1 MRRILM
7 VWLTCMAA
15 LPFFAQGN
23 STISPYSQYGFG
35 TLSEQSGGYN
45 RGMNGVG
52 IGFREHNQL
61 NVTNPASYSAIDSL
75 SFLFDVGASGSFT
88 SFKENGKR
96 KNSRSGSVDYV
107 LAGFR
112 AFKHVGVSF
121 GFLPFSKVK

>member
-52 IGFREHNQL
+52 L
-61 NVTNPASYSAIDSL
+61 SL
-75 SFLFDVGASGSFT
+75 I
-88 SFKENGKR
+88 
-96 KNSRSGSVDYV
+96 
-107 LAGFR
+107 
-112 AFKHVGVSF
+112 HI
-121 GFLPFSKVK
+121 